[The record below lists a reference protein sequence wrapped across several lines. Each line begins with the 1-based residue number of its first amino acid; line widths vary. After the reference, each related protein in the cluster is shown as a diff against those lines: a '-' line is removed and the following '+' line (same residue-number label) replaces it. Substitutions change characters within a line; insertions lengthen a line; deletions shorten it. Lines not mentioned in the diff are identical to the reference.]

1 MMMTFST
8 PAAHGSEVVPRQW
21 IGPAGAA
28 LLTLGMHAGLFALLL
43 DSWSPALEMPVATQ
57 VMQTQLVSL
66 PPPAPTESAVPVE
79 PPVEPAVE
87 PPPRE
92 PQVDTHAQQQR
103 LEQAELAF
111 KRAEEERKAE
121 QLKQQREQLE
131 RQREQQRQRDEQR
144 RQEQAQERERMAQE
158 EARLQAAREAEATA
172 RAEAAE
178 RARQAAAAEAASRQ
192 YLPIAK
198 KPPVYPQRALD
209 SGLQGSCTVSYT
221 VDVQGRV
228 RSPEVVGDCH
238 PLFIRPS
245 LTAAKS
251 FRYQPRIVDGRAVAV
266 PDVKNTFHYRIE

>member
-57 VMQTQLVSL
+57 VMQTQLISL

-178 RARQAAAAEAASRQ
+178 RAR
-192 YLPIAK
+192 
-198 KPPVYPQRALD
+198 
-209 SGLQGSCTVSYT
+209 
-221 VDVQGRV
+221 
-228 RSPEVVGDCH
+228 
-238 PLFIRPS
+238 
-245 LTAAKS
+245 
-251 FRYQPRIVDGRAVAV
+251 
-266 PDVKNTFHYRIE
+266 

>member
-1 MMMTFST
+1 MMTFST

-21 IGPAGAA
+21 MGPAGAA

-43 DSWSPALEMPVATQ
+43 GSWSPALEMPVATQ
-57 VMQTQLVSL
+57 VMQTQLISL
-66 PPPAPTESAVPVE
+66 PPPAPTESAAPVE

-121 QLKQQREQLE
+121 QLK
-131 RQREQQRQRDEQR
+131 QQRQRDEQR

-221 VDVQGRV
+221 VDVQGHV

-251 FRYQPRIVDGRAVAV
+251 FRYQPRIVEGRAVAV

>member
-1 MMMTFST
+1 MMTFST

-21 IGPAGAA
+21 MGPAGAA

-43 DSWSPALEMPVATQ
+43 GSWSPALEMPVATQ
-57 VMQTQLVSL
+57 VMQTQLISL
-66 PPPAPTESAVPVE
+66 PPPAPVLPE
-79 PPVEPAVE
+79 PPVAEPVAA
-87 PPPRE
+87 PPPPVE
-92 PQVDTHAQQQR
+92 VEAPPQV
-103 LEQAELAF
+103 EQADLAF
-111 KRAEEERKAE
+111 KRAERER
-121 QLKQQREQLE
+121 
-131 RQREQQRQRDEQR
+131 R
-144 RQEQAQERERMAQE
+144 RQEQQQERERQAEQ
-158 EARLQAAREAEATA
+158 ARLDAQRRQAEATA

-209 SGLQGSCTVSYT
+209 AGLQGSCTVSYT
-221 VDVQGRV
+221 VDEQGRV

>member
-1 MMMTFST
+1 MMTFST
-8 PAAHGSEVVPRQW
+8 PAAHGSEVVARQW
-21 IGPAGAA
+21 MGPAGAA

-43 DSWSPALEMPVATQ
+43 GSWSPALQMPVATQ
-57 VMQTQLVSL
+57 VMQTQLISL
-66 PPPAPTESAVPVE
+66 PPPAPAPVLPE
-79 PPVEPAVE
+79 PPVAEPVVA
-87 PPPRE
+87 PPPPVE
-92 PQVDTHAQQQR
+92 VEAPPQV
-103 LEQAELAF
+103 EQADLAF
-111 KRAEEERKAE
+111 KRAEREREA
-121 QLKQQREQLE
+121 
-131 RQREQQRQRDEQR
+131 EQQRQQQLERRREEQLR
-144 RQEQAQERERMAQE
+144 RQEQQQERERQAEQ
-158 EARLQAAREAEATA
+158 ARLDAQRRQAEATA

-209 SGLQGSCTVSYT
+209 AGLQGSCTVSYT
-221 VDVQGRV
+221 VGVDGRV

>member
-1 MMMTFST
+1 
-8 PAAHGSEVVPRQW
+8 AA
-21 IGPAGAA
+21 
-28 LLTLGMHAGLFALLL
+28 
-43 DSWSPALEMPVATQ
+43 
-57 VMQTQLVSL
+57 
-66 PPPAPTESAVPVE
+66 
-79 PPVEPAVE
+79 
-87 PPPRE
+87 
-92 PQVDTHAQQQR
+92 
-103 LEQAELAF
+103 
-111 KRAEEERKAE
+111 
-121 QLKQQREQLE
+121 
-131 RQREQQRQRDEQR
+131 
-144 RQEQAQERERMAQE
+144 
-158 EARLQAAREAEATA
+158 A

-209 SGLQGSCTVSYT
+209 AGLQGSCTVSYT
-221 VDVQGRV
+221 VDVDGRV